1 MPIAEMYKVS
11 RGVNQSWGI
20 EGYQAPRQYQ
30 DPKPNKLLE
39 KKTVSEEAKKKLKKG
54 DYLAYT
60 LKVAASLPG
69 PNAFQSP
76 MSWTNEKDKTRA
88 KIKYGDR
95 VSYVS
100 QIFKDAK
107 RGGVPGPGAY
117 NLRKDPKEEEANR
130 PKQKKIDKSKM

>member
-1 MPIAEMYKVS
+1 MYKVS
-11 RGVNQSWGI
+11 LGVNQSWGVD
-20 EGYQAPRQYQ
+20 GYRAPRQYQ

-39 KKTVSEEAKKKLKKG
+39 KKTVSEDVKKKMKKG

-76 MSWTNEKDKTRA
+76 TSWVNEKDKTKA

-95 VSYVS
+95 VSYVE

-107 RGGVPGPGAY
+107 LRSVPGPGAY
-117 NLRKDPKEEEANR
+117 SLRKDPKEEEKNR
-130 PKQKKIDKSKM
+130 PKQKKIDKDKM